1 MSDEDQATR
10 ITRVEFQNFKA
21 FRRFSVSLER
31 MNVLVGP
38 NNSGK
43 STILGAFRL
52 LAGGI
57 QRARAR
63 KPEWLEGPN
72 GGRFGYRVP
81 QDSMPFSLENVHT
94 DYEDVTSSATF
105 FLSNGRELAL
115 HFPREG
121 DCFLFPSKA
130 VDGPAAFKRAFPVR
144 VGIVPVLGPV
154 EHEEARVLEDAVRRG
169 LATHRASRHFRNYWL
184 HYPDG
189 FDDFRRL
196 VRETWP
202 GMDIE
207 QPTQPDPL
215 TDKLA
220 MFCFEDRAALELYW
234 AGFGFQVWCQ
244 ILTHLVRESG
254 SSLLIVD
261 EPEIYLHPDLQRQL
275 LTLFR
280 DAGPDILL
288 ATHSSE
294 MVGEAEPQEILLV
307 DKKRQSAKRVIGV
320 EGTQSALRALGS
332 GQNFTLTQVARTR
345 RVIFV
350 EGDDFKIIRRFAK
363 RMGLGILAGGSG
375 LTPFSL
381 GGFAAPERVGAVSH
395 GVRATLGGPVLLA
408 LVFDRDYRSDE
419 EVARIKDELRKHSLS
434 LIHIHSRKEIE
445 NYLLVPSAIDRALA
459 RSVAEQ
465 SIRTGLSPATLEPS
479 AKLLQDITE
488 ELKASVQS
496 QYLATRSR
504 FLRGSGLDEST
515 VLRQSLTEFEAAWKH
530 LDTRMA
536 IVPGKEVLQLLN
548 RDTQQRY
555 GVSVTPR
562 TIVDQMHLSEIP
574 RDLKQLLKDLEALR
588 LTDPGM

>member
-1 MSDEDQATR
+1 
-10 ITRVEFQNFKA
+10 
-21 FRRFSVSLER
+21 
-31 MNVLVGP
+31 
-38 NNSGK
+38 
-43 STILGAFRL
+43 
-52 LAGGI
+52 
-57 QRARAR
+57 
-63 KPEWLEGPN
+63 
-72 GGRFGYRVP
+72 
-81 QDSMPFSLENVHT
+81 
-94 DYEDVTSSATF
+94 
-105 FLSNGRELAL
+105 
-115 HFPREG
+115 
-121 DCFLFPSKA
+121 
-130 VDGPAAFKRAFPVR
+130 
-144 VGIVPVLGPV
+144 
-154 EHEEARVLEDAVRRG
+154 
-169 LATHRASRHFRNYWL
+169 
-184 HYPDG
+184 
-189 FDDFRRL
+189 
-196 VRETWP
+196 
-202 GMDIE
+202 
-207 QPTQPDPL
+207 
-215 TDKLA
+215 
-220 MFCFEDRAALELYW
+220 
-234 AGFGFQVWCQ
+234 
-244 ILTHLVRESG
+244 
-254 SSLLIVD
+254 
-261 EPEIYLHPDLQRQL
+261 
-275 LTLFR
+275 
-280 DAGPDILL
+280 
-288 ATHSSE
+288 
-294 MVGEAEPQEILLV
+294 
-307 DKKRQSAKRVIGV
+307 
-320 EGTQSALRALGS
+320 LGS